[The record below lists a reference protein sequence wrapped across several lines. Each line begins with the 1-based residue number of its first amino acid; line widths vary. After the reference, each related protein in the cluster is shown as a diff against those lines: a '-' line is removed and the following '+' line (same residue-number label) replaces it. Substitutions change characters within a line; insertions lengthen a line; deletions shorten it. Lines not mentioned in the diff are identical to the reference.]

1 MHTIRPGPGVET
13 QCRLNTSTLST
24 LNKWPMSAQVFKVGA
39 ARTETVAQRAVTDR
53 AADPGGMAVRDPVG
67 KHRQRMRARG
77 YRPVQV
83 WVPDVR
89 TEQFAKEAR
98 RQAELI
104 ARRDRQGDDQDSI
117 EAVDRP
123 WDEE

>member
-1 MHTIRPGPGVET
+1 
-13 QCRLNTSTLST
+13 
-24 LNKWPMSAQVFKVGA
+24 
-39 ARTETVAQRAVTDR
+39 
-53 AADPGGMAVRDPVG
+53 
-67 KHRQRMRARG
+67 MRARG

-98 RQAELI
+98 RQAALI
-104 ARRDRQGDDQDSI
+104 AQSDHQGDEQDFI
-117 EAVDRP
+117 EAVSNA